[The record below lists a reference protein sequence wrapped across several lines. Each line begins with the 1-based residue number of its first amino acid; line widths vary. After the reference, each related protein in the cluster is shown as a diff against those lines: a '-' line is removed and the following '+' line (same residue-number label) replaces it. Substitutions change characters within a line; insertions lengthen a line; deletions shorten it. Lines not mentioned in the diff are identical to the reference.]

1 MNRFLRP
8 TLGLVAGTALALSFP
23 GAAFA
28 TDADDDDDTSI
39 EISICH
45 DDGGGNFSLIT
56 IEDTELQEH
65 LAHGDGF
72 PAQATEELDINCDT
86 QPLGTTFRVETA
98 DMVLGASGW
107 AVAVCPAGTRA
118 VSGGF
123 APDTAVVTVSEVA
136 VAGSTYGDF
145 TFGPEQTGWVV
156 QTTDAATVKVF
167 VDCEPIM

>member
-1 MNRFLRP
+1 MNRSLRP
-8 TLGLVAGTALALSFP
+8 ALGLIAGAALVLAFP

-28 TDADDDDDTSI
+28 TDETDETSV

-45 DDGGGNFSLIT
+45 DGGGGNFSLIT
-56 IEDTELQEH
+56 IEESGLQEH

-72 PAQATEELDINCDT
+72 PAQAADGVDINCDT
-86 QPLGTTFRVETA
+86 QPFATTLRVETA
-98 DMVLGASGW
+98 DMEVGAGGW
-107 AVAVCPAGTRA
+107 VIAVCPAGTRA

-123 APDTAVVTVSEVA
+123 TPDTAVVTISEAA

-156 QTTDAATVKVF
+156 QTTDATTVKAF
-167 VDCEPIM
+167 VDCEPVM